1 VALHLVGHERGR
13 GEAFSAVHDAMTHGV
28 DVADALDDGPF
39 TALNR
44 SEPLDDVSNGGIVVA
59 KRGRCRGGR
68 PALARERTNC
78 LAANAFDL
86 PSGEPPVS
94 VGGERVTIRF
104 DELELE

>member
-1 VALHLVGHERGR
+1 
-13 GEAFSAVHDAMTHGV
+13 MTHGV

-44 SEPLDDVSNGGIVVA
+44 SEPLDDVSNGGIV
-59 KRGRCRGGR
+59 